1 MGSARARPRRPVRPD
16 AGFSVV
22 EVLVAGFL
30 LVVGALGFASS
41 VCTSHV
47 LATSVT
53 ERGQACETLHRL
65 VERLR
70 ADPDWNDLYARLK
83 LLSSES
89 AGDAGLAWQK
99 VDLSLRT
106 HALTTYYPD
115 LVPPTTLGTVSA
127 LVQVPASV
135 VDGVASLRETQV
147 APRYGLPADLDG
159 DGRVDGDDRAGD
171 YRTLPV
177 VVRLRWHRPP
187 RAADEVV
194 LATWL
199 RGDR

>member
-1 MGSARARPRRPVRPD
+1 VGPARRLRRARLD

-22 EVLVAGFL
+22 EVMVAGFL
-30 LVVGALGFASS
+30 LVLGALGFASS

-47 LATSVT
+47 LATAVT

-83 LLSSES
+83 LLTEES
-89 AGDAGLAWQK
+89 AGDGALAWRK

-106 HALTTYYPD
+106 HPLTTYYAD

-127 LVQVPASV
+127 LVQVPASD
-135 VDGVASLRETQV
+135 VDGVATLRESQA

-159 DGRVDGDDRAGD
+159 DGRVDGDDRAAD

-177 VVRLRWHRPP
+177 VVRLRWQRPP
-187 RAADEVV
+187 RAANEIV
-194 LATWL
+194 LSTWL